1 MVFLLFMKAT
11 MSSQLCDELFSPREV
26 IGKTVPSNLTEISVK
41 WRLVKFASEKIIHEA
56 LTWSLKGYKNKVDTK
71 IVTKK

>member
-26 IGKTVPSNLTEISVK
+26 IGKTVLPNLTEISVK
-41 WRLVKFASEKIIHEA
+41 WRLVKQSSPQKRLYLEPK
-56 LTWSLKGYKNKVDTK
+56 KVYKESGP
-71 IVTKK
+71 KKKRCKKY